1 MQKLEKKKP
10 VVVCGDLNVA
20 HNEIDLANPKSN
32 MTTEKKIGNPGFS
45 DKERERFNDFLKA
58 GFIDTFRFLHPDKI
72 KYS

>member
-20 HNEIDLANPKSN
+20 ANEIDLANPKSN
-32 MTTEKKIGNPGFS
+32 MTTEKKKGNPGFS
-45 DKERERFNDFLKA
+45 NKERERFADFMNA
-58 GFIDTFRFLHPDKI
+58 GFIDTFRFLYPEKI